1 MGIDPNPVAINVAT
15 AHLMFTENSS
25 GIKDR
30 VKYQS
35 CSVED
40 LIKADSESIDADSSG
55 GDFDCVVASE
65 VLEHVADVDM
75 FVHQLSQM
83 AKVVIY

>member
-15 AHLMFTENSS
+15 NHLILTKNSS
-25 GIKDR
+25 DIKDR
-30 VKYQS
+30 IKYQS
-35 CSVED
+35 CSLED
-40 LIKADSESIDADSSG
+40 LIKADSESTDSSSR
-55 GDFDCVVASE
+55 DFDCVVASE

-83 AKVVIY
+83 AKV